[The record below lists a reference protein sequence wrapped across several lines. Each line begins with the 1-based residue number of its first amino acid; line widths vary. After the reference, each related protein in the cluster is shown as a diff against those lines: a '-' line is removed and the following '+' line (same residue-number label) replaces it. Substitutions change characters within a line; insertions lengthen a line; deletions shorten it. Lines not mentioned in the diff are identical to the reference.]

1 MGQGH
6 ALLHPRPGARATGL
20 PGAGSVLL
28 IFLMPPNNG
37 MNPTCSS
44 LRSSQAGYAHR
55 YALKLK
61 EACLW
66 NRTPRL
72 RPAVVALEI
81 EQ

>member
-1 MGQGH
+1 MEPTRYARGTRS
-6 ALLHPRPGARATGL
+6 APGLFVVLDRVVRLARLAR
-20 PGAGSVLL
+20 GS
-28 IFLMPPNNG
+28 
-37 MNPTCSS
+37 C
-44 LRSSQAGYAHR
+44 RCR

-66 NRTPRL
+66 NRTPRV